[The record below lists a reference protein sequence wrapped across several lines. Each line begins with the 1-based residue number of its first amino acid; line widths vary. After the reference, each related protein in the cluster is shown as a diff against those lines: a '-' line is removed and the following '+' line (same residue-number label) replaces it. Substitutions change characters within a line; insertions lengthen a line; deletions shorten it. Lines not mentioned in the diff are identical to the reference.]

1 MLRKL
6 KNVSCCSFRIDMCD
20 NGFGNN
26 RFYLCVYSKENHD
39 TFSSKNGK
47 RIYII

>member
-1 MLRKL
+1 MLIKL

-26 RFYLCVYSKENHD
+26 RFYLCVYSKENHG
-39 TFSSKNGK
+39 TFLGESEK
-47 RIYII
+47 RIYIK